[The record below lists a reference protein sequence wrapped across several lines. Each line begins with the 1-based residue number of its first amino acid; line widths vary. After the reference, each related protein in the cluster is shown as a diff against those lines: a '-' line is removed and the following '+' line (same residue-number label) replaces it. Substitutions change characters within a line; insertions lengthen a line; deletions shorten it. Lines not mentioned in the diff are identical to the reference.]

1 LKAIINDVMGHP
13 EIQKKNPV
21 LIDIGASGAIHEKWK
36 PLAKYSVCIAFDADS
51 RDFEICETE
60 NQGWRKLYSFNNLVA
75 TETVDEVDFFLTH
88 SPHCSSSLPPD
99 HEALKHWAFGHLFD
113 VEKVVQLDTI
123 DLQSALSKAGVDYI
137 DWYKSDSQG
146 TDMRIFDSLPK
157 NIINKILSAE
167 FEPGI
172 IDAYQG
178 EDKLH
183 NIMSYMDKEQFWI
196 TNMEIKGSQRITKED
211 LASLNYLQRRSIGS
225 FLKIAP
231 GWCEISYLNKMD
243 DEIMT
248 LREYLLAWVFAS
260 INDEHG
266 FALSVAK
273 KAYDRFG
280 DNFMLKLQKESRRRL
295 SYGYFRLGIKV
306 LKHILKLKK

>member
-1 LKAIINDVMGHP
+1 MEHP
-13 EIQKKNPV
+13 EIQKKYPV
-21 LIDIGASGAIHEKWK
+21 LIDIGASGTIHEKWES
-36 PLAKYSVCIAFDADS
+36 LAKYSICIAFDADS

-60 NQGWRKLYSFNNLVA
+60 NKGWRKLYSFNNLVA
-75 TETVDEVDFFLTH
+75 TKSVDEVDFFLTH

-99 HEALKHWAFGHLFD
+99 HEALKHWAFSPLFD
-113 VEKVVQLDTI
+113 VEKVVQLTTI
-123 DLQSALSKAGVDYI
+123 DLKSALSKAGVDYI

-157 NIINKILSAE
+157 NISNKILAAE

-183 NIMSYMDKEQFWI
+183 NLMAYMDKEQFWI

-243 DEIMT
+243 DEKMT

-260 INDEHG
+260 INAEHG
-266 FALSVAK
+266 FALSVTK

-280 DNFMLKLQKESRRRL
+280 DNFILKLQKESRRRL
-295 SYGYFRLGIKV
+295 SDGYFRFGIKV
-306 LKHILKLKK
+306 LKHIFKLKK

>member
-1 LKAIINDVMGHP
+1 MKHHSLQARP
-13 EIQKKNPV
+13 PV
-21 LIDIGASGAIHEKWK
+21 LVDIGASGVIHEKWK
-36 PLAKYSVCIAFDADS
+36 PIAKYSICIAFDADT
-51 RDFEICETE
+51 RDFEACYYEDK
-60 NQGWRKLYSFNNLVA
+60 GWYKLYSFNRLVA
-75 TETVDEVDFFLTH
+75 QKTVDKVDFFLTH

-99 HEALKHWAFGHLFD
+99 QEALKSWAFSPLFD
-113 VEKVVQLDTI
+113 VEKVVKLPTF
-123 DLQSALSKAGVDYI
+123 DLKSTLEKAGVDYI
-137 DWYKSDSQG
+137 DWYKTDSQG

-157 NIINKILSAE
+157 DIINKILAAE

-183 NIMSYMDKEQFWI
+183 HLMAYMDKEQFWI
-196 TNMEIKGSQRITKED
+196 TNMEIKGSQRINKED

-243 DEIMT
+243 EEKMT

-260 INDEHG
+260 INAEHG
-266 FALSVAK
+266 FALSVTK

-306 LKHILKLKK
+306 LKHIFKLKK

>member
-1 LKAIINDVMGHP
+1 MEHP
-13 EIQKKNPV
+13 EIKKKYPV
-21 LIDIGASGAIHEKWK
+21 LIDIGASGAIHKKWK
-36 PLAKYSVCIAFDADS
+36 SLAKYSICIAFDADY

-60 NQGWRKLYSFNNLVA
+60 NKGWRKLYSFNNLVA
-75 TETVDEVDFFLTH
+75 TKTVEEVDFFLTK
-88 SPHCSSSLPPD
+88 SPHCSSSLSPD
-99 HEALKHWAFGHLFD
+99 HEELKHWAFSHLFD
-113 VEKVVQLDTI
+113 VEKVVQLDAI

-157 NIINKILSAE
+157 NIINKILAAE

-183 NIMSYMDKEQFWI
+183 NLMAYMDKEQFWI
-196 TNMEIKGSQRITKED
+196 TNMEIKGSQRINKEV

-243 DEIMT
+243 DEKMT

-260 INDEHG
+260 INAEHG
-266 FALSVAK
+266 FALFLTK
-273 KAYDRFG
+273 KAYKRFG
-280 DNFMLKLQKESRRRL
+280 DNFLLKLQKESQSKL
-295 SYGYFRLGIKV
+295 SSGYLRMGIKV
-306 LKHILKLKK
+306 LKYIFNLKN

>member
-1 LKAIINDVMGHP
+1 MEHP
-13 EIQKKNPV
+13 EIKKKYPV
-21 LIDIGASGAIHEKWK
+21 LIDIGASGTIHEKWET
-36 PLAKYSVCIAFDADS
+36 LAKYSVCIAFDADS

-60 NQGWRKLYSFNNLVA
+60 NKGWRKLYSFNNLVD
-75 TETVDEVDFFLTH
+75 TKTVDEVDFFLTQ
-88 SPHCSSSLPPD
+88 SPHCSSSLSPD
-99 HEALKHWAFGHLFD
+99 HEELKHWAFGHLFD
-113 VEKVVQLDTI
+113 VEKVVQLDAI

-157 NIINKILSAE
+157 NIINKILAAE

-183 NIMSYMDKEQFWI
+183 NLMAYMDKEQFWI
-196 TNMEIKGSQRITKED
+196 TNMEIKGSHRINKED
-211 LASLNYLQRRSIGS
+211 FASLNYLQRRSIGS

-243 DEIMT
+243 DEKMT

-260 INDEHG
+260 INAEHG
-266 FALSVAK
+266 FALSVTK
-273 KAYDRFG
+273 KAYERFG
-280 DNFMLKLQKESRRRL
+280 DNFLLKLQKESQRRL
-295 SYGYFRLGIKV
+295 STGYLRLGMKV
-306 LKHILKLKK
+306 LKYILSLKK